1 MLGSHVDSNLFRI
14 PHKTR
19 VPVEN
24 DFRRG
29 QTPGGLIHIMDNIV
43 PIDKLTKIGYQRTSV
58 YSGLDEHPRTNASTD
73 VSWAAKWVDLEEA
86 QEMWLQYHRK
96 SNKSTNDGIEKQVFG
111 FEGSISRVLE
121 QDRKQKEFDIS

>member
-1 MLGSHVDSNLFRI
+1 
-14 PHKTR
+14 
-19 VPVEN
+19 
-24 DFRRG
+24 
-29 QTPGGLIHIMDNIV
+29 MDNIV
-43 PIDKLTKIGYQRTSV
+43 PIDKLTKIGYQRTAV

-96 SNKSTNDGIEKQVFG
+96 SNKSTNEGIEKQVFD

-121 QDRKQKEFDIS
+121 